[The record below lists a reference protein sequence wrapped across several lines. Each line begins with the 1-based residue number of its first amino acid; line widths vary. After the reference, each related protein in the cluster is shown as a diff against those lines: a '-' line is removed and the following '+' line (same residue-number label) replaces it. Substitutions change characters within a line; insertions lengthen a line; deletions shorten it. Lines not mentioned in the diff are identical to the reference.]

1 MIEVRRLPGVAR
13 CAGVSSR
20 ETSALAEA
28 MLDRIGLA
36 GAGAHILLA
45 GDSEIARLNRLHLGL
60 SGPTNVLSFPAEEHA
75 TVFGDADSAASGAE
89 EDEPFLSVDGAEY
102 AGLPEGL
109 EFYDQPADLD
119 SSDLPDDALNG
130 QAFFPDAEPD
140 GLTWEAGTPDSPDED
155 APPYLGELAI
165 SMDAVARE
173 GFLYGE
179 GFCRTFARLLCHGL
193 LHLAGYD
200 HGPVMDG
207 LTESLLDELAP

>member
-1 MIEVRRLPGVAR
+1 MIEVRRLSGVSS

-20 ETSALAEA
+20 ETARLAEA
-28 MLDRIGLA
+28 MLDHIGLA

-60 SGPTNVLSFPAEEHA
+60 SGPTNVLSFPAA
-75 TVFGDADSAASGAE
+75 DNAGGDSPGYSADEDAPLLLMDAAA
-89 EDEPFLSVDGAEY
+89 Y
-102 AGLPEGL
+102 ADLPDDL
-109 EFYDQPADLD
+109 EFYDQPADAALT
-119 SSDLPDDALNG
+119 DLPEDALM
-130 QAFFPDAEPD
+130 DEEPD
-140 GLTWEAGTPDSPDED
+140 GLAWEAGTTESADED